1 MEVLLKIMCVN
12 CNMIQTGDRNLV
24 GFVAFSLSELETVTV
39 ENKNRKFD
47 IDCVNRN
54 T

>member
-12 CNMIQTGDRNLV
+12 CNMIQTGDSNLV
-24 GFVAFSLSELETVTV
+24 GFVAFSLSELETV

>member
-12 CNMIQTGDRNLV
+12 YNMIQTGDSNLV
-24 GFVAFSLSELETVTV
+24 GFVAFSLSELETVET
-39 ENKNRKFD
+39 KNRKFD